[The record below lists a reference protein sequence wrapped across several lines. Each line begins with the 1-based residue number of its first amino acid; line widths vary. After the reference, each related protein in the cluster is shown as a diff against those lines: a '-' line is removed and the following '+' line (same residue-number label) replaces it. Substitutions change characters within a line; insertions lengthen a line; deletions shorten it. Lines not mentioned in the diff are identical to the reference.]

1 MVILSATDIKKSY
14 GDKDILNKATF
25 FLDEYDKVGFIGVNG
40 AGKSTFLRLI
50 TGDEFLD
57 EGSIVTK
64 KGLRISVLDQE
75 PVLNEKLTILE
86 NIFLDT
92 NTFDRQVLEYEA
104 KTILNKM
111 GFSNFDLDIKTLSG
125 GERKRIALAKTLV
138 IPTDLIILD
147 EPTNHLDNDMILWL
161 EDYLKNYSGAVI
173 MVTHDRYFLD
183 RVANKILELDDG
195 QLYTYNANYS
205 KFLELKLQREESEL
219 ATKRKNRSLYEK
231 ELEWSKRGPRGR
243 GTKSQY
249 RLDRLQELDTGK
261 VIEDEKLTINTA
273 STRLGKKTIEI
284 ENICKSYGDRVIV
297 KDFTYIVDRNER
309 LGIVGANGK
318 GKSTLLNMM
327 SLQLKP
333 DSGTIEVGE
342 TVKIGIVNQN
352 FDEPPAGMRV
362 IDYIKDVAEFVKT
375 DTETIT
381 ASSML
386 ERFLFDKN
394 KQWTTVEK
402 LSGGEKRRLNLLRV
416 LMSAPNILFLDE
428 PTNDLD
434 IMTLQILEEYLE
446 SFNGAVITVS
456 HDRYFLDKVVDV
468 ILDFQTDATIRKY
481 TGNYT
486 DFLEYTSNDTQKTVV
501 SEVKEKDE
509 TDSNKNKPRERQLK
523 FSFNEKREFENIEKD
538 IENLE
543 KKIDELTLEME
554 RVASEYSKLV
564 PLSEQKEELENQLFE
579 KLERFEYLTDLNDR
593 INSQR
598 G

>member
-14 GDKDILNKATF
+14 GDKDILNKTSF

-40 AGKSTFLRLI
+40 AGKSTFLKLI
-50 TGDEFLD
+50 TGEEFLD
-57 EGSIVTK
+57 DGTIVTK

-86 NIFLDT
+86 NIFLETSTLDQ
-92 NTFDRQVLEYEA
+92 QVLEYEA

-111 GFSNFDLDIKTLSG
+111 GFSNFDLDISTLSG
-125 GERKRIALAKTLV
+125 GERKRIALAKALV
-138 IPTDLIILD
+138 IPTDLVILD

-161 EDYLKNYSGAVI
+161 EDYLKSFSGAVI

-195 QLYTYNANYS
+195 MLYTYNANYS

-261 VIEDEKLTINTA
+261 VVEDDKMTINTA

-284 ENICKSYGDRVIV
+284 ENICKSYGGRAIV

-309 LGIVGANGK
+309 LGIVGENGK

-327 SLQLKP
+327 SLQLQP

-352 FDEPPAGMRV
+352 FEEPPANMRV

-375 DTETIT
+375 DTEMIT

-394 KQWTTVEK
+394 KQWTTVDK

-434 IMTLQILEEYLE
+434 IITLQILEEYLE

-481 TGNYT
+481 TGNYS
-486 DFLEYTSNDTQKTVV
+486 DFLEYKSVEANKTIVN
-501 SEVKEKDE
+501 EVKEKE
-509 TDSNKNKPRERQLK
+509 EVEPNKTRTRERQLK

-554 RVASEYSKLV
+554 KVASEYSKLV

-598 G
+598 S

>member
-14 GDKDILNKATF
+14 GDKDILNKTTF

-57 EGSIVTK
+57 DGSIVTK

-92 NTFDRQVLEYEA
+92 STLDQQVLEYEA

-111 GFSNFDLDIKTLSG
+111 GFSNFDLDISTLSG

-161 EDYLKNYSGAVI
+161 EDYLKNFSGAVI

-183 RVANKILELDDG
+183 RVTNKILELDDG

-261 VIEDEKLTINTA
+261 VIDDEKLTINTA

-284 ENICKSYGDRVIV
+284 ENVCKSYGDRVIV

-309 LGIVGANGK
+309 LGIVGENGK

-352 FDEPPAGMRV
+352 FEEPPANMRV

-394 KQWTTVEK
+394 KQWTSVEK

-486 DFLEYTSNDTQKTVV
+486 DFLEYKGNDAQKNV

-509 TDSNKNKPRERQLK
+509 TESNKNRPRERQLK

-543 KKIDELTLEME
+543 KKIDELALEME

>member
-1 MVILSATDIKKSY
+1 MVILSATDLKKSY
-14 GDKDILNKATF
+14 GDKDILKKTSF

-40 AGKSTFLRLI
+40 AGKSTFLKLI
-50 TGDEFLD
+50 TGEEFLD
-57 EGSIVTK
+57 DGSIVTK

-92 NTFDRQVLEYEA
+92 STLDQQVLEYEA

-111 GFSNFDLDIKTLSG
+111 GFSNFDLDISTLSG
-125 GERKRIALAKTLV
+125 GERKRIALAKALV
-138 IPTDLIILD
+138 IPTDLVILD

-161 EDYLKNYSGAVI
+161 EEYLKNFSGAVI

-195 QLYTYNANYS
+195 MLYTYSANYS

-261 VIEDEKLTINTA
+261 VIEDDKMTINTA

-284 ENICKSYGDRVIV
+284 ENICKSYGDRAIV
-297 KDFTYIVDRNER
+297 KDFTYIIDRNER
-309 LGIVGANGK
+309 LGIVGENGK

-327 SLQLKP
+327 SLQLQS

-352 FDEPPAGMRV
+352 FDEPPIGMRV
-362 IDYIKDVAEFVKT
+362 IDYIKDVAEIVKT

-434 IMTLQILEEYLE
+434 IITLQILEEYLE

-481 TGNYT
+481 TGNYS
-486 DFLEYTSNDTQKTVV
+486 DFLEYKSIEENKTTVV
-501 SEVKEKDE
+501 NEVKTDE
-509 TDSNKNKPRERQLK
+509 EDQPKARPRERQLK
-523 FSFNEKREFENIEKD
+523 FSFNEKREFENIETD

-543 KKIDELTLEME
+543 NKIDELTLEME

-564 PLSEQKEELENQLFE
+564 PLSEQKEELENQLLE
-579 KLERFEYLTDLNDR
+579 KLERFEYLTDLNDK

>member
-1 MVILSATDIKKSY
+1 MVILSATDLQKSY
-14 GDKDILNKATF
+14 GDKQILNKTSF

-40 AGKSTFLRLI
+40 AGKSTFLKLI
-50 TGDEFLD
+50 TGEEFLD
-57 EGSIVTK
+57 DGSIVTK

-92 NTFDRQVLEYEA
+92 STLDQQVLEYEA

-111 GFSNFDLDIKTLSG
+111 GFSNFDLAISTLSG
-125 GERKRIALAKTLV
+125 GERKRIALAKALV
-138 IPTDLIILD
+138 IPTDLVILD

-161 EDYLKNYSGAVI
+161 EDYLKNFSGAVI

-195 QLYTYNANYS
+195 MLYTYSANYS

-261 VIEDEKLTINTA
+261 VVEDDKMTINTA

-284 ENICKSYGDRVIV
+284 ENICKSYGDRAIV

-309 LGIVGANGK
+309 LGIVGENGK

-327 SLQLKP
+327 SLQLQP

-434 IMTLQILEEYLE
+434 IITLQILEEYLE
-446 SFNGAVITVS
+446 VFNGAVITVS

-481 TGNYT
+481 TGNYS
-486 DFLEYTSNDTQKTVV
+486 DFLEYKNVDAQKTVV
-501 SEVKEKDE
+501 NDVKEKEDVE
-509 TDSNKNKPRERQLK
+509 ANKPRTRERQLK

-538 IENLE
+538 IENIE
-543 KKIDELTLEME
+543 KKIDELTVEME

-579 KLERFEYLTDLNDR
+579 KLERFEYLTELNDR